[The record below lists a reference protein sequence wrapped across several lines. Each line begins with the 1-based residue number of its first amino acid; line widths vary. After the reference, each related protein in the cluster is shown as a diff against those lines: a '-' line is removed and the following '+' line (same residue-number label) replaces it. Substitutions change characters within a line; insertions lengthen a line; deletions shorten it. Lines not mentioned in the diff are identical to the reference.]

1 MASVFENIQKRSASP
16 VPGLAGVFVRE
27 ITYGES
33 RRVRALD
40 GDDLRS
46 AFVIG
51 SSVVNTIGEREWV
64 QPISE
69 SDSGFAGRVL
79 IALDDLTPATIK
91 AISDEIERLTK
102 PVNVEKLEKKS
113 PATTSPDSPVTSHPE

>member
-1 MASVFENIQKRSASP
+1 MTSVFENIQKRSASP
-16 VPGLAGVFVRE
+16 VPGLSGVFVRE

-33 RRVRALD
+33 RRVRALS

-51 SSVVNTIGEREWV
+51 SSVVGPAGDREWDQPIGETDAAYAAR
-64 QPISE
+64 ILMCL
-69 SDSGFAGRVL
+69 DS
-79 IALDDLTPATIK
+79 LTPSTIK

-102 PVNVEKLEKKS
+102 PVNLEKLEKKS
-113 PATTSPDSPVTSHPE
+113 PAITSPDSPVTSPPE